1 MLEAAVR
8 LADSLRF
15 AIRDE
20 RVLEAVASVPRDRFV
35 PASQRGRA
43 YENAALPIGAGQTI
57 SQPVVVARMLEL
69 LELQGSERV
78 LDIGT
83 GSGYH
88 AALLARLAAEVLSI
102 ERHPELSAAAGVV
115 LEELGY
121 DNVRLFVGDGSRG
134 LPDLAPFEAIN
145 IAAATGAD
153 VPGALLEQLALGGRL
168 VAPVGA
174 GDQRLVLIRRRGERL
189 ELEPHEPVRFVP
201 LVTD

>member
-8 LADSLRF
+8 LADSLRY

-20 RVLEAVASVPRDRFV
+20 RVLQAVASVPRDRFV
-35 PASQRGRA
+35 PASHRGRA

-69 LELQGSERV
+69 LELNGSERV

-121 DNVRLFVGDGSRG
+121 GNVRLFVGDGSRG

-189 ELEPHEPVRFVP
+189 EFEPHEPVRFVP
-201 LVTD
+201 LVTE

>member
-8 LADSLRF
+8 LADSLRY

-20 RVLEAVASVPRDRFV
+20 RVLQAVASVPRDRFV
-35 PASQRGRA
+35 PASHRGRA

-69 LELQGSERV
+69 LELNGSERV

-121 DNVRLFVGDGSRG
+121 GNVRLFVGDGSRG

>member
-121 DNVRLFVGDGSRG
+121 GNVRLFVGDGSRG